1 MWASTVHNYCV
12 RCLPEHCSDDF
23 MQPARE
29 HDAEALHTNY
39 AVTQIITVLIRIRYA
54 TTRQQQHS
62 KKGEKDKVAVFEPF
76 SPLI

>member
-1 MWASTVHNYCV
+1 MWASTVHNYCA
-12 RCLPEHCSDDF
+12 RCLNIVRDDF

-54 TTRQQQHS
+54 TTLGSGNTVREVKS
-62 KKGEKDKVAVFEPF
+62 DKLAVFEPF